1 MIDGSHTMANSI
13 LTRPPGPHPTPEQL
27 YQARRGPRNAEAERH
42 LAHAALCAEC
52 SEEMVRQEAFDHPEE
67 MSSQELDARWE
78 NFGPPRTRSTAPVRE
93 SVTQAPRLPTVQRF
107 ALAAAALLILSMG
120 FGLWNA
126 AQPRPA
132 GPVAGGDT
140 VRGGVSLDAEEFQ
153 PVGKLSAPPEEFV
166 FPASAAGGDAPLQV
180 TLYDSHRKHTWT
192 SPPVTGGRVL
202 IPESERRQLRPGV
215 TYYWTVLGN
224 DSASAQTF
232 RIE

>member
-1 MIDGSHTMANSI
+1 MANSI
-13 LTRPPGPHPTPEQL
+13 PTRPPGPHPTPEQL

-42 LAHAALCAEC
+42 LAHAAVCAEC
-52 SEEMVRQEAFDHPEE
+52 SEEMLRQEAFDHPEE
-67 MSSQELDARWE
+67 MSAQEIDARWE
-78 NFGPPRTRSTAPVRE
+78 SFGPPRTAPVRE
-93 SVTQAPRLPTVQRF
+93 GAAPVPSRPAVQRF
-107 ALAAAALLILSMG
+107 ALAAAALLILSLG

-132 GPVAGGDT
+132 VPVPEEDT
-140 VRGGVSLDAEEFQ
+140 VRGGLTLDAEEFQ
-153 PVGKLSAPPEEFV
+153 PVGKLSAPPVEFV
-166 FPASAAGGDAPLQV
+166 FPASAAGNDVPLQV
-180 TLYDSHRKHTWT
+180 TLYDAQRKHSWT
-192 SPPVTGGRVL
+192 SPPVTGGRVW